1 MVKIRY
7 FYNLIKLTQYN
18 GEIMTKSTKL
28 DFKEYRLLVFLI
40 IGLGYLLVF
49 FHRVAPAVVA
59 LDMMSDLKA
68 GAVLI
73 GFLASGYFYPYAIM
87 QLPTGILSDS
97 WGPRKTITLFF
108 LIAAVGSVI
117 LGLSI
122 DISSAILGRV
132 LVGLGASTL
141 YVCALKILS
150 QWYKG
155 EEFATMTGFLIAIGG
170 VGLLVSTIP
179 LALLSNAIGWRMPFI
194 LTGAI
199 TLMLA
204 LLVWFFVR
212 NSPEELGMPA
222 VVTNNLSKDSNIPLL
237 GMPAVVKNSPSNKKR
252 VPLLKSVIKVLSLKY
267 YWPVSIWMFCTMAI
281 YLAFGGLW
289 GGPYLIQIYGMTKVE
304 ASRVLSM
311 IAVGMI
317 IGSPLMG
324 ILSDRIIKRRKIV
337 VNVSSVLLLIIMAF
351 LYFSISSISTMGL
364 YLICFGLGI
373 FSVGVIAIGYALI
386 KDLFPIEIA
395 GTSTGIANFFP
406 FLMGALY
413 QPLMGYILELNG
425 KLGDSYTAIGYQN
438 AFLVLFISSIIACIA
453 SFFIKENSS
462 KPLR

>member
-1 MVKIRY
+1 
-7 FYNLIKLTQYN
+7 
-18 GEIMTKSTKL
+18 MTKSPKL
-28 DFKEYRLLVFLI
+28 DFRTYRLLIFLI
-40 IGLGYLLVF
+40 IGVGYLLVF

-59 LDMMSDLKA
+59 IDMMADLKV

-108 LIAAVGSVI
+108 LIASVGSVL
-117 LGLSI
+117 LGLSS
-122 DISSAILGRV
+122 DISSAVFGRI

-170 VGLLVSTIP
+170 IGLLVSTIP
-179 LALLSNAIGWRMPFI
+179 LALLSNAVGWRIPFI
-194 LTGAI
+194 LTGVI
-199 TLMLA
+199 TLILA
-204 LLVWFFVR
+204 VIVWIFVR
-212 NSPEELGMPA
+212 NSPQEIDMPIII
-222 VVTNNLSKDSNIPLL
+222 LDKSSKDNEGMPLL
-237 GMPAVVKNSPSNKKR
+237 GMPEVVKNSATSKKR
-252 VPLLKSVIKVLSLKY
+252 ISIFDSSMKVLSHKH
-267 YWPVSIWMFCTMAI
+267 YWPASIWMFCTMAI
-281 YLAFGGLW
+281 YLSFGGLW
-289 GGPYLIQIYGMTKVE
+289 GGPYLIQIYDMTKVE

-324 ILSDRIIKRRKIV
+324 LLSDRIIKRRKIV
-337 VNVSSVLLLIIMAF
+337 VNTSSAILFLIMAF
-351 LYFSISSISTMGL
+351 LYFRVSSIPTIGL
-364 YLICFGLGI
+364 YLICLGIGI
-373 FSVGVIAIGYALI
+373 FSVGTVAIGYALI

>member
-1 MVKIRY
+1 MV
-7 FYNLIKLTQYN
+7 
-18 GEIMTKSTKL
+18 KSTKL
-28 DFKEYRLLVFLI
+28 SFKKYRLLVFLI

-108 LIAAVGSVI
+108 FIAAVGSVI

-122 DISSAILGRV
+122 NISSAIFGRV

-170 VGLLVSTIP
+170 IGLLVSTIP
-179 LALLSNAIGWRMPFI
+179 LALLSNAVGWRMPFI

-199 TLMLA
+199 TLILA

-222 VVTNNLSKDSNIPLL
+222 VVKNGPL
-237 GMPAVVKNSPSNKKR
+237 NQKR
-252 VPLLKSVIKVLSLKY
+252 VPLLKSIMKILSLKY
-267 YWPVSIWMFCTMAI
+267 YWPASIWMFCTMAI

-317 IGSPLMG
+317 LGSPLMG

-351 LYFSISSISTMGL
+351 LYFSVSSISTIGL

-413 QPLMGYILELNG
+413 QPLMG
-425 KLGDSYTAIGYQN
+425 
-438 AFLVLFISSIIACIA
+438 
-453 SFFIKENSS
+453 
-462 KPLR
+462 

>member
-1 MVKIRY
+1 
-7 FYNLIKLTQYN
+7 
-18 GEIMTKSTKL
+18 MTKSTKL
-28 DFKEYRLLVFLI
+28 DFKTYRLLIFLI
-40 IGLGYLLVF
+40 IGVGYLLVF

-59 LDMMSDLKA
+59 IDMMTDLKA

-108 LIAAVGSVI
+108 LIASIGSVI
-117 LGLSI
+117 LGLST
-122 DISSAILGRV
+122 DIASAIFGRI
-132 LVGLGASTL
+132 LVGLGVSTL

-170 VGLLVSTIP
+170 IGLLVSTIP
-179 LALLSNAIGWRMPFI
+179 LALLSNAVGWRIPFI

-199 TLMLA
+199 TLILA
-204 LLVWFFVR
+204 LLVWLFVR
-212 NSPEELGMPA
+212 NSPKELDMPKI
-222 VVTNNLSKDSNIPLL
+222 TLDNSSKDDKGMPLL
-237 GMPAVVKNSPSNKKR
+237 GMPEVVKNSNAVKKR
-252 VPLLKSVIKVLSLKY
+252 IPILKSAVKILGHKY
-267 YWPVSIWMFCTMAI
+267 YWPASIWMFCTMAI

-304 ASRVLSM
+304 ASKVLSM

-317 IGSPLMG
+317 VGSPLMG
-324 ILSDRIIKRRKIV
+324 LLSDRILKRRKIV
-337 VNVSSVLLLIIMAF
+337 VNVSSAILLVIMAF
-351 LYFSISSISTMGL
+351 LYFRVSSIPFIGL
-364 YLICFGLGI
+364 YLICLGLGI
-373 FSVGVIAIGYALI
+373 FSVGTVAIGYALI

-406 FLMGALY
+406 FLMGAIY

-425 KLGDSYTAIGYQN
+425 KIGESYTVMGYQN
-438 AFLVLFISSIIACIA
+438 AFLVLFISSIIAFAA
-453 SFFIKENSS
+453 SFFIKETGN
-462 KPLR
+462 KTHR

>member
-1 MVKIRY
+1 
-7 FYNLIKLTQYN
+7 
-18 GEIMTKSTKL
+18 MTKSTKL
-28 DFKEYRLLVFLI
+28 DFKTYRLLVFLI
-40 IGLGYLLVF
+40 IGFGYLLVF

-59 LDMMSDLKA
+59 IDMMNDLKA
-68 GAVLI
+68 GAVLM
-73 GFLASGYFYPYAIM
+73 GLLASGYFYPYAIM

-108 LIAAVGSVI
+108 LVASIGSVI
-117 LGLSI
+117 LGLSL

-170 VGLLVSTIP
+170 IGLLVSTIP
-179 LALLSNAIGWRMPFI
+179 LALLSNAVGWRIPFI
-194 LTGAI
+194 ITGVM
-199 TLMLA
+199 TLLLA
-204 LLVWFFVR
+204 LLVWIFVR
-212 NSPEELGMPA
+212 NSPQELGMPA
-222 VVTNNLSKDSNIPLL
+222 VVTHKSSKESSIPLL
-237 GMPAVVKNSPSNKKR
+237 GMPAVVENSTPNQQR
-252 VPLLKSVIKVLSLKY
+252 VPIIKSAIMVLSLKY
-267 YWPVSIWMFCTMAI
+267 YWPASIWMFCTMAI

-337 VNVSSVLLLIIMAF
+337 VNVSSVILLVIMVF
-351 LYFSISSISTMGL
+351 LYFLVSSIPTFGL
-364 YLICFGLGI
+364 YLICLGIGI
-373 FSVGVIAIGYALI
+373 FSVGTLALGYALI
-386 KDLFPIEIA
+386 KDLYPVEIA

-406 FLMGALY
+406 FLMGAIY

-425 KLGDSYTAIGYQN
+425 KVGDSYTVIGYQN
-438 AFLVLFISSIIACIA
+438 AFLVLLISSIIACIA
-453 SFFIKENSS
+453 SFFIKENNS
-462 KPLR
+462 KTSK

>member
-1 MVKIRY
+1 
-7 FYNLIKLTQYN
+7 
-18 GEIMTKSTKL
+18 MTKSTKL
-28 DFKEYRLLVFLI
+28 NFKQYRLLVFLI

-49 FHRVAPAVVA
+49 FHRVAPAIVA

-68 GAVLI
+68 GAILI

-117 LGLSI
+117 LGLSV
-122 DISSAILGRV
+122 DISSAIFGRV

-170 VGLLVSTIP
+170 IGLLVSTIP
-179 LALLSNAIGWRMPFI
+179 LALLSNAVGWRIPFI

-199 TLMLA
+199 TLILA
-204 LLVWFFVR
+204 LFVWVFVR
-212 NSPEELGMPA
+212 NSPQELGMPA
-222 VVTNNLSKDSNIPLL
+222 IVTNNSSKGHMPLL
-237 GMPAVVKNSPSNKKR
+237 GMPAIVKNSPPNQKR
-252 VPLLKSVIKVLSLKY
+252 VPIIKSAIKILSLKY
-267 YWPVSIWMFCTMAI
+267 YWPASIWMFCTMAI

-317 IGSPLMG
+317 VGSPVMG
-324 ILSDRIIKRRKIV
+324 LLSDRIIKRRKIV
-337 VNVSSVLLLIIMAF
+337 VNVSSVILLLIMVF
-351 LYFSISSISTMGL
+351 LYFWVSSISIVGL
-364 YLICFGLGI
+364 YLICLGLGI
-373 FSVGVIAIGYALI
+373 FSVGTVAIGYALI
-386 KDLFPIEIA
+386 KDLFPVEIA

-425 KLGDSYTAIGYQN
+425 KVGDSYTAIGYQN
-438 AFLVLFISSIIACIA
+438 AFLVLLISSIIACIA

-462 KPLR
+462 KTSN

>member
-1 MVKIRY
+1 
-7 FYNLIKLTQYN
+7 
-18 GEIMTKSTKL
+18 MTNSKKN
-28 DFKEYRLLVFLI
+28 DFKTYRLLIFLI
-40 IGLGYLLVF
+40 LGFCYLLAF

-59 LDMMSDLKA
+59 IDMMSDLKA

-73 GFLASGYFYPYAIM
+73 GLLASGYFYPYALM

-108 LIAAVGSVI
+108 LIASIGSVI
-117 LGLSI
+117 LGLSST
-122 DISSAILGRV
+122 ISTAIFGRV
-132 LVGLGASTL
+132 LVGLGVSTL

-170 VGLLVSTIP
+170 IGLLVSTIP
-179 LALLSNAIGWRMPFI
+179 LALLSNAVGWRMPFI
-194 LTGAI
+194 LTSVI
-199 TLMLA
+199 TLALA

-212 NSPEELGMPA
+212 NSPKEMGMPA
-222 VVTNNLSKDSNIPLL
+222 IIEDMPPKDPDMPLL
-237 GMPAVVKNSPSNKKR
+237 GMPAVVEESKSNKPK
-252 VPLLKSVIKVLSLKY
+252 VPILKSIIKVLSLKY
-267 YWPVSIWMFCTMAI
+267 YWPTSIWMFCTMAI

-289 GGPYLIQIYGMTKVE
+289 GGPYLMQIYQMTKVE

-324 ILSDRIIKRRKIV
+324 LLSDRIIKKRKIV
-337 VNVSSVLLLIIMAF
+337 VNVSSVILLVIMVF
-351 LYFSISSISTMGL
+351 LYFWVSSIPTVGL
-364 YLICFGLGI
+364 YLICLGIGI
-373 FSVGVIAIGYALI
+373 FSVGSIAIGYALI

-395 GTSTGIANFFP
+395 GTSVGVANFFP

-413 QPLMGYILELNG
+413 QPLMGYILEIYG
-425 KLGDSYTAIGYQN
+425 KIGESYTVIGYQN
-438 AFLVLFISSIIACIA
+438 AFLVLLISSIIACIA
-453 SFFIKENSS
+453 SFFIKENAHNT
-462 KPLR
+462 PR

>member
-1 MVKIRY
+1 
-7 FYNLIKLTQYN
+7 
-18 GEIMTKSTKL
+18 MTKSTKL
-28 DFKEYRLLVFLI
+28 DFKTYRLLVFLI
-40 IGLGYLLVF
+40 IGFGYLLVF

-59 LDMMSDLKA
+59 IDMMNDLKA
-68 GAVLI
+68 GAVLM
-73 GFLASGYFYPYAIM
+73 GLLASGYFYPYAIM

-108 LIAAVGSVI
+108 LVASVGSVI
-117 LGLSI
+117 LGLSLN
-122 DISSAILGRV
+122 ISSAILGRV

-155 EEFATMTGFLIAIGG
+155 EEFATMTGFLISIGG
-170 VGLLVSTIP
+170 IGLLVSTIP
-179 LALLSNAIGWRMPFI
+179 LALLSNAVGWRIPFI
-194 LTGAI
+194 LTGAM
-199 TLMLA
+199 TLILA
-204 LLVWFFVR
+204 LFVWIFVR
-212 NSPEELGMPA
+212 NSPQELGMPA
-222 VVTNNLSKDSNIPLL
+222 VVMHKSSKESSIPLL
-237 GMPAVVKNSPSNKKR
+237 GMPAVVENSTSNR
-252 VPLLKSVIKVLSLKY
+252 QRPPIIKSAIMVLSLKY
-267 YWPVSIWMFCTMAI
+267 YWPASIWMFCTMAI

-337 VNVSSVLLLIIMAF
+337 VNVSSTILLMIMIF
-351 LYFSISSISTMGL
+351 LYFWVSSIPPFGL
-364 YLICFGLGI
+364 YLICLGMGI
-373 FSVGVIAIGYALI
+373 FSVGVLALGYALI
-386 KDLFPIEIA
+386 KDLYPVEIA

-406 FLMGALY
+406 FLMGAIY

-425 KLGDSYTAIGYQN
+425 KVGDSYTVIGYQN
-438 AFLVLFISSIIACIA
+438 AFLVLLISSIIACIA

-462 KPLR
+462 KTSR

>member
-1 MVKIRY
+1 MANK
-7 FYNLIKLTQYN
+7 
-18 GEIMTKSTKL
+18 TKL
-28 DFKEYRLLVFLI
+28 NFKTYRFLVFLI
-40 IGLGYLLVF
+40 IGIAYLLVF

-108 LIAAVGSVI
+108 LIASIGSFI
-117 LGLSI
+117 LGLSV
-122 DISSAILGRV
+122 DISSAIFGRI

-179 LALLSNAIGWRMPFI
+179 LALLSNAVGWRIPFI
-194 LTGAI
+194 ITGGI
-199 TLMLA
+199 TLLIA
-204 LLVWFFVR
+204 LLVWVFVR
-212 NSPEELGMPA
+212 NSPQEIGMPA
-222 VVTNNLSKDSNIPLL
+222 VIRNKSSEDGGMPLL
-237 GMPAVVKNSPSNKKR
+237 GMPAVVKNNTSTQKKSPILRS
-252 VPLLKSVIKVLSLKY
+252 SVKVLSLKY
-267 YWPVSIWMFCTMAI
+267 YWPASIWMFCTMAI

-289 GGPYLIQIYGMTKVE
+289 GGPYLVQVYSMTKVE
-304 ASRVLSM
+304 ASKVLSM

-324 ILSDRIIKRRKIV
+324 VLSDRIIKRRKIV
-337 VNVSSVLLLIIMAF
+337 VNVSSVILLLIMLF
-351 LYFSISSISTMGL
+351 LYFWVSSIPSIGL
-364 YLICFGLGI
+364 YLLCLGIGI
-373 FSVGVIAIGYALI
+373 FSVGTVAIGYALI
-386 KDLFPIEIA
+386 KDLFPVEIA

-406 FLMGALY
+406 FLIGALY

-425 KLGDSYTAIGYQN
+425 KVGDSYTVLGYQN
-438 AFLVLFISSIIACIA
+438 AFLVLLISSLIACIA
-453 SFFIKENSS
+453 SFFIKETKSGT
-462 KPLR
+462 LE

>member
-1 MVKIRY
+1 MRE
-7 FYNLIKLTQYN
+7 L
-18 GEIMTKSTKL
+18 TKL
-28 DFKEYRLLVFLI
+28 DFKAYRLLIFLI
-40 IGLGYLLVF
+40 IGVGYLLVF

-59 LDMMSDLKA
+59 IDMMSDLKA

-108 LIAAVGSVI
+108 LIATIGSII
-117 LGLSI
+117 LGLSVN
-122 DISSAILGRV
+122 ISSAIIGRV
-132 LVGLGASTL
+132 LVGLGVSTL

-179 LALLSNAIGWRMPFI
+179 LALLSNAVGWRIPFI
-194 LTGAI
+194 LTGAL
-199 TLMLA
+199 TLLLA
-204 LLVWFFVR
+204 ILVWFFVR
-212 NSPEELGMPA
+212 NSPEEMGMPSLVKSETLKEGSLPRLGMPE
-222 VVTNNLSKDSNIPLL
+222 
-237 GMPAVVKNSPSNKKR
+237 VVKDTPTVKKK
-252 VPLLKSVIKVLSLKY
+252 VPILKSTVKVLSLKY
-267 YWPVSIWMFCTMAI
+267 YWPASIWMFCTMAI

-289 GGPYLIQIYGMTKVE
+289 GGPYLIQIYQMTKVE

-324 ILSDRIIKRRKIV
+324 FLSDRIIKRRKIV
-337 VNVSSVLLLIIMAF
+337 VNVSSMILLVTMIF
-351 LYFSISSISTMGL
+351 LYFRVSSIPIMGL
-364 YLICFGLGI
+364 YLISLLIGI
-373 FSVGVIAIGYALI
+373 FSVGTVALGYALI
-386 KDLFPIEIA
+386 KDLYPVEIA

-425 KLGDSYTAIGYQN
+425 KVGDSYTAIGYQN
-438 AFLVLFISSIIACIA
+438 AFLVLLISSGIAFIA
-453 SFFIKENSS
+453 SLFIKETNSKS
-462 KPLR
+462 QIKKI

>member
-1 MVKIRY
+1 
-7 FYNLIKLTQYN
+7 
-18 GEIMTKSTKL
+18 MTKSTKL
-28 DFKEYRLLVFLI
+28 NFKQYRLLVFLI

-68 GAVLI
+68 GAILI

-117 LGLSI
+117 LGLSM
-122 DISSAILGRV
+122 DISSAIFGRV

-170 VGLLVSTIP
+170 IGLLVSTIP
-179 LALLSNAIGWRMPFI
+179 LALISNAVGWRIPFI

-199 TLMLA
+199 TLILA
-204 LLVWFFVR
+204 LLVWIFVR
-212 NSPEELGMPA
+212 NSPQELGMPTI
-222 VVTNNLSKDSNIPLL
+222 VTNNTSKGHMPLL
-237 GMPAVVKNSPSNKKR
+237 GMPAIVKNSPSNQK
-252 VPLLKSVIKVLSLKY
+252 VPIIKSTIKILSLKY
-267 YWPVSIWMFCTMAI
+267 YWPASIWMFCTMAI

-304 ASRVLSM
+304 ASKVLSM

-337 VNVSSVLLLIIMAF
+337 VNVSSVILLIIMVF
-351 LYFSISSISTMGL
+351 LYFWVSSIPTVGL
-364 YLICFGLGI
+364 YLICLGLGI
-373 FSVGVIAIGYALI
+373 FSVGTVAIGYALI
-386 KDLFPIEIA
+386 KDLFPVEIA

-425 KLGDSYTAIGYQN
+425 KVGDSYTAVGYQN
-438 AFLVLFISSIIACIA
+438 AFLVLLISSIIACIA

-462 KPLR
+462 KTSN

>member
-1 MVKIRY
+1 
-7 FYNLIKLTQYN
+7 
-18 GEIMTKSTKL
+18 MTKSTKL
-28 DFKEYRLLVFLI
+28 DFKTYRLLVFLI
-40 IGLGYLLVF
+40 IGFGYLLVF

-59 LDMMSDLKA
+59 IDMMNDLKA
-68 GAVLI
+68 GAVLM
-73 GFLASGYFYPYAIM
+73 GLLASGYFYPYAIM

-108 LIAAVGSVI
+108 LVASIGSVI
-117 LGLSI
+117 LGLSL

-170 VGLLVSTIP
+170 IGLLVSTIP
-179 LALLSNAIGWRMPFI
+179 LALLSNAVGWRIPFI
-194 LTGAI
+194 ITGVI
-199 TLMLA
+199 TLLLA
-204 LLVWFFVR
+204 LLVWIFVR
-212 NSPEELGMPA
+212 NSPHELGMPA
-222 VVTNNLSKDSNIPLL
+222 VVTHKSSKESSIPLL
-237 GMPAVVKNSPSNKKR
+237 GMPAVVENSTPNQQR
-252 VPLLKSVIKVLSLKY
+252 VPIIKSAIMVLGLKY
-267 YWPVSIWMFCTMAI
+267 YWPASIWMFCTMAI

-337 VNVSSVLLLIIMAF
+337 VNVSSVILLIIMVF
-351 LYFSISSISTMGL
+351 LYFLVSSIPPFGL
-364 YLICFGLGI
+364 YLICLGIGI
-373 FSVGVIAIGYALI
+373 FSVGTLALGYALI
-386 KDLFPIEIA
+386 KDLYPVEIA

-406 FLMGALY
+406 FLMGAIY

-425 KLGDSYTAIGYQN
+425 KVGDSYTVIGYQN
-438 AFLVLFISSIIACIA
+438 AFLVLLISSIIACIA
-453 SFFIKENSS
+453 SFFIKENNS
-462 KPLR
+462 KTSK